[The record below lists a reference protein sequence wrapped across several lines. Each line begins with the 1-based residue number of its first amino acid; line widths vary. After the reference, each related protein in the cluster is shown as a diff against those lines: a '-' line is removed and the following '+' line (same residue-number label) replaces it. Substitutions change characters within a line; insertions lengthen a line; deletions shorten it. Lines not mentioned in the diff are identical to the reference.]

1 MVLGTLGDPWPSL
14 PKAIQAALEHPRS
27 PPGCPAGSKHS
38 VLGSDQGSE
47 WHKKGYSTG
56 GTRKKVGVSQVLAH

>member
-14 PKAIQAALEHPRS
+14 PKAIQAALEHPHS
-27 PPGCPAGSKHS
+27 PPGCRAGSKHS

-56 GTRKKVGVSQVLAH
+56 GMKKKVGVSQVLAH